1 MLFSWGNGTSGQL
14 GNNTSKTVHKPM
26 PIALKA
32 KTQIKGMACGAR
44 HSFFWTTD
52 GQCYSFGN
60 NFNAQLGY
68 NFAKTDFKD
77 NQVPV

>member
-1 MLFSWGNGTSGQL
+1 MA
-14 GNNTSKTVHKPM
+14 
-26 PIALKA
+26 IALKP

-68 NFAKTDFKD
+68 NFSKTDFKD
-77 NQVPV
+77 NQVLGNINPFTTKATPLRSKIVWC